1 MDSDGARSAGPSKA
15 LSKAPIK
22 ALSNAVTGTV
32 TETLPTL
39 RQAQGRP
46 ERSRGASASRGG
58 SGLVAEVAGVVA
70 EQLPSNLYRVKL
82 DGGGGMVIAH
92 ITDRIDRNFVRVLVG
107 DRVHVELSRVDA
119 GRGRIVRKIG

>member
-1 MDSDGARSAGPSKA
+1 M
-15 LSKAPIK
+15 
-22 ALSNAVTGTV
+22 
-32 TETLPTL
+32 
-39 RQAQGRP
+39 
-46 ERSRGASASRGG
+46 
-58 SGLVAEVAGVVA
+58 VAEVAGVVA